1 MAELNSTTPPID
13 IISEDLLTTDTNLL
27 TTQEEKPKAK
37 PASTTGMVQMAPQE
51 ETLSKEELAKK
62 FISKPVQVIE
72 KKKAEPVSTAV
83 KKPVEAKVAVQ
94 DITSK
99 AGVEGNILIPGSSIK
114 QYESK
119 QLESLL
125 KGKGPGPQNVK
136 YELSKFAGK
145 DATEIDL
152 VQYDKQVLKD
162 SREEAKK
169 FIENEFDAEKMHE
182 VNPSFDYVVTP
193 ALQFLS
199 NITPNAL
206 KSGATMA
213 ASGLSSLLGLGA
225 KYFEDAKKEGP
236 IGAAAAAGVEAGPAT
251 KLQAGEYAMSDDLF
265 QLGQRLSNASE
276 KYMMVAEMNSG
287 IKDENIGKSPVDLF
301 TSYKPGDAWDG
312 MKKLGLSVLQQLPQL
327 AAISAT
333 GGTSAGVFAG
343 SAALSTGEELGQV
356 YKEDKAISN
365 IKAVTSVIKGVI
377 EGAVETLFMGDIQ
390 AVRKIG
396 SSVIKSGMTGAK
408 SEMKDYLVKRGR
420 KALEE
425 QINRTYFQAL
435 GKTLK
440 NSLGEGGE
448 EVITAVGK
456 FIVDAVEKGE
466 FDDKAYKKLISD
478 SQNGF
483 LIGMATAGA
492 VSGPVL
498 VKTIEKLTPEQKDIV
513 NRYSE
518 IANDTSLSEE
528 TRNTAKKQADDII
541 KYNADKS
548 AKRYALIASLPIQ
561 KRSVA
566 IDILGKVQALQQDK
580 GKVKNVDTE
589 AQIDKNIKDLNNQF
603 GQVILDHAIETQQE
617 AQKEAEAK
625 AKEKADNKATRLQ
638 AGESA
643 EVMKETVEIDSNL
656 PNTNYDLFKG
666 KTKEQLQAIA
676 NLNAA
681 MQSIDPDAKM
691 VFYADADAMYQGLV
705 DSGLSAKEAREK
717 AYGNAVNDQA
727 SGVVTENKGYNPI
740 VHINNEI
747 FTEDTI
753 GHEVG
758 HVALMKLA
766 NENPA
771 AFIEMRDKILG
782 LMKDSQSKPLVDFA
796 NSYGRDITGEL
807 LQNNQA
813 NQSRAEEFIT
823 QMIGAMTAG
832 DAKIEQTLLQQIALA
847 LRDFLLAIA
856 NGIQSPSLRGVIDSA
871 FANTTSGE
879 ELVKYFEG
887 LAQAFK
893 TGGKVDV
900 SYLKTFVPLTPT
912 QESRM
917 QGLTPGSEAYH
928 EAQRLNAI
936 ENHVIVGN
944 PTMEADQSLPTEGAE
959 TTAKSQIKEG
969 NFSDSQDFKKFLKV
983 VKGMD
988 PTDFWM
994 GQALARE
1001 MGRNNNLFAAGD
1013 KDKIIEA
1020 MQKEMEEIE
1029 ADANNS
1035 DKYYLNDLKPWYIE
1049 AQIKKYSEDP
1059 RYTDNL
1065 TQWKQIKDSE
1075 YVKKEY
1081 IKQTKEVQKTSLLAN
1096 IGYLKGNNTYSVP
1109 FQYMMIKDSIAN
1121 RYSIEVDEND
1131 NKSIVRSPVKISQ
1144 YNSTENPIP
1153 NYQSDILPTV
1163 YFDYGN
1169 KNAFPGE
1176 AYFHAF
1182 LTKPK
1187 IEVANSEF
1195 KKYINKESRTGEGY
1209 WLKFNQSNNA
1219 EEASDLNKITS
1230 TSHKYPAK
1238 WCTGGSLGMAKSHLS
1253 SGDFYVFVDNK
1264 TGDARIAV
1272 RYNGNDKIAEVRGLG
1287 EGQSLLPNDNKI
1299 LDEIVETLPDGE
1311 SFKKDSEVQD
1321 KLKEILD
1328 LLPDEISKKRFIL
1341 SRSEFENWM
1350 INKDKEQGQ
1359 VKNFLTWLRE
1369 NEKKS
1374 DEEISN
1380 AVYEKIIKPAKSIDE
1395 AIDILS
1401 DKDRS
1406 YRGQNYALNKTKETV
1421 TRNLNKY
1428 AEQFGYN
1435 EGEILSGNDTGID
1448 FTHQNYDEIKLI
1460 IGDTYIHNNPGKE
1473 SLFPKLERVT
1483 GKIKF
1488 DRDANIK
1495 APLLKSAG
1503 GIELPVNGSF
1513 KLDLPSLN
1521 ILSNDELNFTTSYGH
1536 IIDLNLPELKSFS
1549 INSAGVLN
1557 ASKINIPSVEIIYS
1571 KPSGWGSNPSLYI
1584 SGKFNAPNLKTSQV
1598 SLGIE
1603 PGNTYRDGDIDI
1615 SNLENAKELS
1625 ISFVDMSFPNIKNIE
1640 KIVAKNGSNIKFGDI
1655 NFSGKGFNEAELK
1668 ADRKSSISID
1678 KVNVKDTS
1686 NTTSQ
1691 NSNINISISGNS
1703 KLFIGEQV
1711 RENISIDEKGL
1722 PVGGYEFGGVNRIDV
1737 DGNSLVEIKK
1747 GLNLSW
1753 PSFSITDNSNIISD
1767 SFGKVNI
1774 LQLVKSDFK
1783 ANPITVYELISEDSS
1798 ADLPNVDRITKV
1810 ALEGNSHLNAE
1821 KLNSLGFLEVNY
1833 TPKGITHKINIP
1845 LISDITSVKLSAG
1858 YLDLP
1863 GIKSIYTSI
1872 ITNDSK
1878 LYAPDLKRMGGSEEG
1893 VFIKNSSSLIAPSL
1907 TKLKGKLKMEMGS
1920 SLDAPLLNDNESLL
1934 AHNVFTEPSVRINA
1948 PLLGY
1953 NNTYTPSG
1961 DVTAKAQMS
1970 RNASEASKAL
1980 SKASGTTQVA
1990 TTTGSYVKAAD
2001 ILKNL
2006 GVTGDILDYGAGFG
2020 LGTDAM
2026 SKVLGK
2032 GVKSLEINPENWKGK
2047 GKVTYTDAKDIKDKF
2062 DGIVSLNVVNVV
2074 EKDMR
2079 DFIVKNIFDNLNI
2092 NGTAVISSRKFKG
2105 DIDQAKNFELGPEDK
2120 SYIIKR
2126 AKDGKTVDVY
2136 QKGFEGDELVNYV
2149 KGLLGDS
2156 ADVKKNN
2163 TFGATGVVVTK
2174 KSEVTGKAQQRLA
2187 PNAKP
2192 SNLSPELYYKVRSEA
2207 FKNWFGDWENDPE
2220 NASKMLDENGEPQ
2233 VFYHGTD
2240 EIFDEFDP
2248 TKKRYNVHN
2257 RGIFFT
2263 PSFKAALSYGDIVK
2277 PVFLNAKTV
2286 EEHVADKSDTIKTV
2300 RIKENQV
2307 LDNTDKEGVILFTN
2321 DKEGINIKQ
2330 YVVFNPDQ
2338 ILDVNQDPSSEVTAK
2353 AQLFGKKNKYEPGT
2367 NKAKKFQK
2375 DSEKTS
2381 LSEISPAIQKELT
2394 ERNVNIQ
2401 DFLQSEGMAQSL
2413 YNMYNK
2419 AGATPWA
2426 TRMFADAHSEIYE
2439 GLSKAQ
2445 KGYLD
2450 DIILLERTIAIDTNF
2465 DERRARKEKVDGV
2478 IVSRPNHT
2486 LFTDYETGTEFNLS
2500 KEGAEKQIKFLED
2513 TVYEK
2518 NPKELE
2524 MLKDRAKKYFKAFS
2538 DILKY
2543 KYDNGLID
2551 QEEYDMYKNYNY
2563 QPRMFLKFL
2572 LGDTPASSFNTRG
2585 VQITKEEIRRIKSG
2599 DEGYMMTDSE
2609 KLLKMGF
2616 VSAVNKVFTNRAVSW
2631 LYEEGVGKNLSWL
2644 KDANIEKYADG
2655 RQKINV
2661 DGSPKILDPDTGF
2674 RNMFFKKDGK
2684 RYAIQLKEDLAREF
2698 QDEEMWDTRNFLYRA
2713 AVKVL
2718 GAQITSAMAVG
2729 INPAFVLGNIPVDLL
2744 SQVYYNNLYSS
2755 KFGVF
2760 GQTGKGLAGVLANSF
2775 RLGKAKTK
2783 LGDNSRVLNL
2793 IKEYGEAGGLM
2804 NTLTYDSNFLGK
2816 VGDALGIMGDISELG
2831 SKLTAYENRRNDLI
2845 KEYTKKNGTN
2855 PVGLEFDKIKTQAA
2869 YEARSAMDFH
2879 RGGRTVK
2886 FLNGFLPFFNVTF
2899 QVGKITTSYIKNNF
2913 PAFTKKMMQSGAGY
2927 AALTLYNMM
2936 VAGPDWENEDIK
2948 NNKRTKLIIMDPFK
2962 NEDGTHSYTKIQVPT
2977 PIKAFWNVFQTIAE
2991 AVYYEHYAPAMGIKP
3006 PEVDKDYADE
3016 MMQTL
3021 KMFVPIVTSQEPPSA
3036 KFFHEYN
3043 TNRSLWT
3050 NRSLSQDNLKN
3061 IIITEE
3067 GEENPDILSFYK
3079 LMAKGAANIT
3089 KDQIEVSPERFQKA
3103 SEDSFLTSPESQ
3115 ALLSAMYTV
3124 ADQMTNLT
3132 TGGVDDKIKSK
3143 YVEGEGFKNVLTK
3156 FLGTFKSRLRAET
3169 DNTKNASYYDA
3180 AEDKA
3185 FIERL
3190 NRIENSKKQNVSNKI
3205 KTIFKSYKEL
3215 DLPYTEAK
3223 KDVSDY
3229 YMTLNKD
3236 DKEYAK
3242 GYIDMMLGRSKVEL
3256 SNNIPK
3262 YLLIKNEAKTSHT
3275 KAMAIYTLFT
3285 LRGQDPM
3292 TNKTLQ
3298 KDLGNIGFGTAVV
3311 KQYKQILA
3319 DEKKIQERN
3328 APKEPTIDPK
3338 TGYPEGFDP
3347 NNLPEELK

>member
-1 MAELNSTTPPID
+1 MAELNSTTPPVD
-13 IISEDLLTTDTNLL
+13 ITSEDLLTTDTNLL
-27 TTQEEKPKAK
+27 TTQEEKPKTK
-37 PASTTGMVQMAPQE
+37 PTSSTSMVQMAPQE

-62 FISKPVQVIE
+62 FISKPVEVIE

-83 KKPVEAKVAVQ
+83 KKPIEAKVAVQ
-94 DITSK
+94 DISSK

-119 QLESLL
+119 QLESIL

-145 DATEIDL
+145 DATEINWEEFGKL
-152 VQYDKQVLKD
+152 ANKEELKK

-169 FIENEFDAEKMHE
+169 LIENEINAQEMHDI
-182 VNPSFDYVVTP
+182 NPSFDYVVTP

-199 NITPNAL
+199 QFTPNAL
-206 KSGATMA
+206 KSGGAMA
-213 ASGLSSLLGLGA
+213 ASGLTNMLALGI

-236 IGAAAAAGVEAGPAT
+236 IGASEAAGVEPEPAT
-251 KLQAGEYAMSDDLF
+251 KLQAGKYGLSDDLF
-265 QLGQRLSNASE
+265 QLGQNFSKASE

-287 IKDENIGKSPVDLF
+287 IKDENIGKDPVALL
-301 TSYKPGDAWDG
+301 TSFKPGDVWDG

-327 AAISAT
+327 ALMATSGGSTAGIIASSAVLET
-333 GGTSAGVFAG
+333 GG
-343 SAALSTGEELGQV
+343 ELGQV
-356 YKEDKAISN
+356 YKEEGQVSNLKALTSI
-365 IKAVTSVIKGVI
+365 IKGGAAGLIEGLFPADIIALRKYGTSVVKLGQS
-377 EGAVETLFMGDIQ
+377 A
-390 AVRKIG
+390 
-396 SSVIKSGMTGAK
+396 AK
-408 SEMKDYLVKRGR
+408 AEMQDYLKKRGR
-420 KALEE
+420 KALQDE
-425 QINRTYFQAL
+425 IYRTYAKPLLNVFKGA
-435 GKTLK
+435 
-440 NSLGEGGE
+440 LGEGGE
-448 EVITAVGK
+448 EVLTSIAKFAVDT
-456 FIVDAVEKGE
+456 IEKGE
-466 FDDKAYKKLISD
+466 FDDKAYHKMISD
-478 SQNGF
+478 AQNGF
-483 LIGMATAGA
+483 LVGAATGGVIMGPTLIGSIT
-492 VSGPVL
+492 
-498 VKTIEKLTPEQKDIV
+498 KLTPDQKDMIG
-513 NRYSE
+513 RYKE
-518 IANDTSLSEE
+518 IANDTSLSEQ
-528 TRNTAKKQADDII
+528 TRNTAKKQIDDIV
-541 KYNADKS
+541 KYSADES

-561 KRSVA
+561 KRKVA
-566 IDILGKVQALQQDK
+566 IDLMSKIQALQQDK

-589 AQIDKNIKDLNNQF
+589 AQIDKNIKDLNNKF

-638 AGESA
+638 AGESP

-666 KTKEQLQAIA
+666 KTKEQLQTIA

-681 MQSIDPDAKM
+681 MQSIDPDARM

-705 DSGLSAKEAREK
+705 DSGLSKAEARAK

-807 LQNNQA
+807 LQNDQA

-832 DAKIEQTLLQQIALA
+832 DAKIEQTLLQQIAVA

-856 NGIQSPSLRGVIDSA
+856 DGIQSTSLRGVIDSA

-936 ENHVIVGN
+936 DNHVTVGN

-983 VKGMD
+983 VKGMED
-988 PTDFWM
+988 SDLWM

-1001 MGRNNNLFAAGD
+1001 MGRNNNLFAAGN
-1013 KDKIIEA
+1013 KDMIIEK

-1065 TQWKQIKDSE
+1065 TQWKQIKDND
-1075 YVKKEY
+1075 YAKEQY
-1081 IKQTKEVQKTSLLAN
+1081 IKQTKEIQKTSLLAN
-1096 IGYLKGNNTYSVP
+1096 IGYLKGNNTYSIP
-1109 FQYMMIKDSIAN
+1109 FQYIMIKDSIAN
-1121 RYSIEVDEND
+1121 RYSIEVDENE
-1131 NKSIVRSPVKISQ
+1131 NRTIIRSPVKASQ

-1163 YFDYGN
+1163 YFDYAD

-1187 IEVANSEF
+1187 IEVENSEF

-1209 WLKFNQSNNA
+1209 WLKFKQSNDA

-1238 WCTGGSLGMAKSHLS
+1238 WCTGGTLGMAKSHLKG
-1253 SGDFYVFVDNK
+1253 GDFYVFVDNK

-1272 RYNGNDKIAEVRGLG
+1272 KYRGEDKIDEVRGLG
-1287 EGQSLLPNDNKI
+1287 EGQALLPNDNKI
-1299 LDEIVETLPDGE
+1299 LDEIVETFPDGE
-1311 SFKKDSEVQD
+1311 SFKKDSEIQN

-1328 LLPDEISKKRFIL
+1328 SLPDEMSKKRFIL
-1341 SRSEFENWM
+1341 NENQFDDWWEEKNGS
-1350 INKDKEQGQ
+1350 ISSVIPAERGKDKI
-1359 VKNFLTWLRE
+1359 KAD
-1369 NEKKS
+1369 EK
-1374 DEEISN
+1374 ILN
-1380 AVYEKIIKPAKSIDE
+1380 AVYEKIVKPAKSLDDVLGFIQ
-1395 AIDILS
+1395 AQ
-1401 DKDRS
+1401 DRS
-1406 YRGQNYALNKTKETV
+1406 FQEQNFALRKAKDIISDNLGEYTKD
-1421 TRNLNKY
+1421 
-1428 AEQFGYN
+1428 FGYG
-1435 EGEILSGNDTGID
+1435 EGQIIINKNPKSWYGQDPIQLD
-1448 FTHQNYDEIKLI
+1448 FNKSNFDNLRLI
-1460 IGDTYIHNNPGKE
+1460 IGDSVVIGSNKNPHI
-1473 SLFPKLERVT
+1473 LFPNLEKVIGEISLT
-1483 GKIKF
+1483 DF
-1488 DRDANIK
+1488 LNVE
-1495 APLLKSAG
+1495 APLLKSVGKIKLPEG
-1503 GIELPVNGSF
+1503 GEHDFELN
-1513 KLDLPSLN
+1513 LPSLEYIGDDRLEISHLMEN
-1521 ILSNDELNFTTSYGH
+1521 RSFN
-1536 IIDLNLPELKSFS
+1536 LNLPKLKSFS
-1549 INSAGVLN
+1549 IEAN
-1557 ASKINIPSVEIIYS
+1557 AQIPLGSKINVPSLETLKLYDPGYNESVELEIY
-1571 KPSGWGSNPSLYI
+1571 GEFY
-1584 SGKFNAPNLKTSQV
+1584 APNLKESEAD
-1598 SLGIE
+1598 LGFINLKKE
-1603 PGNTYRDGDIDI
+1603 DFNI
-1615 SNLENAKELS
+1615 SNLEKSAS
-1625 ISFVDMSFPNIKNIE
+1625 
-1640 KIVAKNGSNIKFGDI
+1640 
-1655 NFSGKGFNEAELK
+1655 LK
-1668 ADRKSSISID
+1668 ADGTNLDLPKLKNIGKDRSLWAYNEGSIKLDEIEFSQKSNNNVIASRYDSSISIN
-1678 KVNVKDTS
+1678 K
-1686 NTTSQ
+1686 
-1691 NSNINISISGNS
+1691 IFISDRG
-1703 KLFIGEQV
+1703 GE
-1711 RENISIDEKGL
+1711 ISIDAIDNSEIFIGNVEKRNYEWSLGIRYIEALQKSRIIIPQGL
-1722 PVGGYEFGGVNRIDV
+1722 TDSNLTLKIEDKSQIILDPTIKR
-1737 DGNSLVEIKK
+1737 IKK
-1747 GLNLSW
+1747 VSVENGEFNSPVKDIYTIELFGHFPAKLNLPNLDYLSYLDVYSNNGVIDAPNLW
-1753 PSFSITDNSNIISD
+1753 GISTLTTKNVAKSFSEILKSPNIHSIGTISSINS
-1767 SFGKVNI
+1767 V
-1774 LQLVKSDFK
+1774 L
-1783 ANPITVYELISEDSS
+1783 
-1798 ADLPNVDRITKV
+1798 
-1810 ALEGNSHLNAE
+1810 
-1821 KLNSLGFLEVNY
+1821 
-1833 TPKGITHKINIP
+1833 NIP
-1845 LISDITSVKLSAG
+1845 NIRHAHFVTLENSELTV
-1858 YLDLP
+1858 
-1863 GIKSIYTSI
+1863 
-1872 ITNDSK
+1872 
-1878 LYAPDLKRMGGSEEG
+1878 PDLKD
-1893 VFIKNSSSLIAPSL
+1893 IALNSKSIRLEKSKLIAPSL
-1907 TKLKGKLKMEMGS
+1907 ETTYGPIDLLDHSILNASNLKEVGGENQMVS
-1920 SLDAPLLNDNESLL
+1920 SDSK
-1934 AHNVFTEPSVRINA
+1934 VNA

-1953 NNTYTPSG
+1953 NNTSTPSG

-1990 TTTGSYVKAAD
+1990 TTTGSYVKAAE

-2032 GVKSLEINPENWKGK
+2032 GIKSLEINPENWKGK
-2047 GKVTYTDAKDIKDKF
+2047 SKVTYTDAKDIKDKF

-2105 DIDQAKNFELGPEDK
+2105 DIDQAKNFEPGPEDK

-2163 TFGATGVVVTK
+2163 TFGATGVVVNK

-2240 EIFDEFDP
+2240 EIFNEFDS

-2277 PVFLNAKTV
+2277 PVFLNAKTI

-2338 ILDVNQDPSSEVTAK
+2338 ILDVNQDPKTEVTAK
-2353 AQLFGKKNKYEPGT
+2353 SQLFGKKKIYKPGT
-2367 NKAKKFQK
+2367 SKAKKFQK

-2381 LSEISPAIQKELT
+2381 LSDVSQAVQKELT
-2394 ERNVNIQ
+2394 ERNVNMA
-2401 DFLQSEGMAQSL
+2401 DFLQSEGMAMSL
-2413 YNMYNK
+2413 YNMYTK
-2419 AGATPWA
+2419 AGATPYA
-2426 TRMFADAHSEIYE
+2426 TRMFADAHDEIYH
-2439 GLSKAQ
+2439 GLNSSKKAW
-2445 KGYLD
+2445 LD
-2450 DIILLERTIAIDTNF
+2450 DIVLLERTIAVDTNF

-2486 LFTDYETGTEFNLS
+2486 LFTDYETGNEFNLS
-2500 KEGAEKQIKFLED
+2500 KEGAEKQMKFLED
-2513 TVYEK
+2513 TIFK
-2518 NPKELE
+2518 NNPEELV

-2551 QEEYDMYKNYNY
+2551 QGEYDMYKNYNY
-2563 QPRMFLKFL
+2563 QPRKFLKFL
-2572 LGDTPASSFNTRG
+2572 LGDTPISSFNTRG
-2585 VQITKEEIRRIKSG
+2585 VQITKEEIKRIKSG
-2599 DEGYMMTDSE
+2599 AEGYMMTDSE

-2616 VSAVNKVFTNRAVSW
+2616 VSAVNKVFTNRAISW
-2631 LYEEGVGKNLSWL
+2631 LSEEGFGKNLSWI

-2655 RQKINV
+2655 RQKLNA
-2661 DGSPKILDPDTGF
+2661 DGSPKILDADTGF
-2674 RNMFFKKDGK
+2674 RNMFYKKDGK
-2684 RYAIQLKEDLAREF
+2684 RYAIQLKEKLAKEF
-2698 QDEEMWDTRNFLYRA
+2698 YDEELWDTRNWLYKWG
-2713 AVKVL
+2713 VNLL
-2718 GAQITSAMAVG
+2718 GAKVTSMMAVG
-2729 INPAFVLGNIPVDLL
+2729 INASFIVANIPIDVLGAIAFNNI
-2744 SQVYYNNLYSS
+2744 YSS
-2755 KFGVF
+2755 KLGVI
-2760 GQTGKGLAGVLANSF
+2760 GQAGKGFGGTLANAF
-2775 RLGKAKTK
+2775 RLGKAQAKI
-2783 LGDNSRVLNL
+2783 GDNSRILNL
-2793 IKEYGEAGGLM
+2793 IKEYGESGGM
-2804 NTLTYDSNFLGK
+2804 QNTLTYDSNFLGK
-2816 VGDALGIMGDISELG
+2816 IGDVLGYLGETSEIG
-2831 SKLTAYENRRNDLI
+2831 AKLTAYENKRNDLI
-2845 KEYTKKNGTN
+2845 KDYVKKNGAQPT
-2855 PVGLEFDKIKTQAA
+2855 GLDYDKIKTQAA
-2869 YEARSAMDFH
+2869 YEARGTMDFH
-2879 RGGRTVK
+2879 RGGRTIK
-2886 FLNGFLPFFNVTF
+2886 FLNPMLPFLNVTF
-2899 QVGKITTSYIKNNF
+2899 QSTKIAAAYIKNNF
-2913 PAFTKKMMQSGAGY
+2913 PAFTKKMMQAGSTY
-2927 AALTLYNMM
+2927 AAMTLYNMM

-2948 NNKRTKLIIMDPFK
+2948 NNKRSKMIIMDPFK
-2962 NEDGTHSYTKIQVPT
+2962 REDGKHDYTKISVPG
-2977 PIKAFWNVFQTIAE
+2977 PFKAFLNVFEIIAE
-2991 AVYYEHYAPAMGIKP
+2991 NIYYQHYAPAMGIKV
-3006 PEVDKDYADE
+3006 PEVDKDYVNE
-3016 MMQTL
+3016 MIENL
-3021 KMFVPIVTSQEPPSA
+3021 KLFIPFSSLPEPSTV
-3036 KFFHEYN
+3036 KFFHEYS
-3043 TNRSLWT
+3043 TNRNLWT
-3050 NRSLSQDNLKN
+3050 NRSLSQDHLKD

-3067 GEENPDILSFYK
+3067 GEESPDILSLYK
-3079 LMAKGAANIT
+3079 IMAKGAANIT
-3089 KDQIEVSPERFQKA
+3089 KDQIEISPERFQKA
-3103 SEDSFLTSPESQ
+3103 SEDAFLTSPDNQ
-3115 ALLSAMYTV
+3115 FLLSLMYTV
-3124 ADQMTNLT
+3124 ADDMTNLI

-3143 YVEGEGFKNVLTK
+3143 YVSGEGFKNVFSTY
-3156 FLGTFKSRLRAET
+3156 FNSFKSRIRGTT
-3169 DNTKNASYYDA
+3169 DSTKNASYYDS
-3180 AEDKA
+3180 AEDKK
-3185 FIERL
+3185 FIDRL
-3190 NRIENSKKQNVSNKI
+3190 NRVENSKKQNITNNI
-3205 KTIFKSYKEL
+3205 KVIFNAYKQLE
-3215 DLPYTEAK
+3215 LPYEEAK

-3229 YMTLNKD
+3229 YMTLKNKE

-3242 GYIDMMLGRSKVEL
+3242 GYINMMVGQGKVEL
-3256 SNNIPK
+3256 KNNIPK
-3262 YLLIKNEAKTSHT
+3262 YLLVKNEAKSSHT

-3292 TNKTLQ
+3292 TDKTLQ
-3298 KDLGNIGFGTAVV
+3298 KDLGNVGFGDAVI
-3311 KQYKQILA
+3311 KQYKQIVA
-3319 DEKKIQERN
+3319 DEKKIQDKN
-3328 APKEPTIDPK
+3328 APKDLTIDPK
-3338 TGYPEGFDP
+3338 TGYPNGFDP
-3347 NNLPEELK
+3347 NNIPEELK

>member
-1 MAELNSTTPPID
+1 
-13 IISEDLLTTDTNLL
+13 
-27 TTQEEKPKAK
+27 
-37 PASTTGMVQMAPQE
+37 
-51 ETLSKEELAKK
+51 
-62 FISKPVQVIE
+62 
-72 KKKAEPVSTAV
+72 
-83 KKPVEAKVAVQ
+83 
-94 DITSK
+94 
-99 AGVEGNILIPGSSIK
+99 
-114 QYESK
+114 
-119 QLESLL
+119 
-125 KGKGPGPQNVK
+125 
-136 YELSKFAGK
+136 
-145 DATEIDL
+145 
-152 VQYDKQVLKD
+152 
-162 SREEAKK
+162 
-169 FIENEFDAEKMHE
+169 
-182 VNPSFDYVVTP
+182 
-193 ALQFLS
+193 
-199 NITPNAL
+199 
-206 KSGATMA
+206 
-213 ASGLSSLLGLGA
+213 
-225 KYFEDAKKEGP
+225 
-236 IGAAAAAGVEAGPAT
+236 
-251 KLQAGEYAMSDDLF
+251 
-265 QLGQRLSNASE
+265 
-276 KYMMVAEMNSG
+276 
-287 IKDENIGKSPVDLF
+287 
-301 TSYKPGDAWDG
+301 
-312 MKKLGLSVLQQLPQL
+312 
-327 AAISAT
+327 
-333 GGTSAGVFAG
+333 
-343 SAALSTGEELGQV
+343 
-356 YKEDKAISN
+356 
-365 IKAVTSVIKGVI
+365 
-377 EGAVETLFMGDIQ
+377 
-390 AVRKIG
+390 
-396 SSVIKSGMTGAK
+396 
-408 SEMKDYLVKRGR
+408 
-420 KALEE
+420 
-425 QINRTYFQAL
+425 
-435 GKTLK
+435 
-440 NSLGEGGE
+440 
-448 EVITAVGK
+448 
-456 FIVDAVEKGE
+456 
-466 FDDKAYKKLISD
+466 
-478 SQNGF
+478 
-483 LIGMATAGA
+483 
-492 VSGPVL
+492 
-498 VKTIEKLTPEQKDIV
+498 
-513 NRYSE
+513 
-518 IANDTSLSEE
+518 
-528 TRNTAKKQADDII
+528 
-541 KYNADKS
+541 
-548 AKRYALIASLPIQ
+548 
-561 KRSVA
+561 
-566 IDILGKVQALQQDK
+566 
-580 GKVKNVDTE
+580 
-589 AQIDKNIKDLNNQF
+589 
-603 GQVILDHAIETQQE
+603 
-617 AQKEAEAK
+617 
-625 AKEKADNKATRLQ
+625 
-638 AGESA
+638 
-643 EVMKETVEIDSNL
+643 
-656 PNTNYDLFKG
+656 
-666 KTKEQLQAIA
+666 
-676 NLNAA
+676 
-681 MQSIDPDAKM
+681 
-691 VFYADADAMYQGLV
+691 MYQGLV

-807 LQNNQA
+807 LQNEQA

-856 NGIQSPSLRGVIDSA
+856 DGIQSPSLRGVIDSA

-936 ENHVIVGN
+936 DNHVTVGN

-969 NFSDSQDFKKFLKV
+969 NFSDSQDFKKFLRV
-983 VKGMD
+983 VKGMED
-988 PTDFWM
+988 SDLWM

-1013 KDKIIEA
+1013 KDKIIEV

-1029 ADANNS
+1029 AKATNS
-1035 DKYYLNDLKPWYIE
+1035 DEFYLTDLTPSYID
-1049 AQIKKYSEDP
+1049 AQIKKYSADP
-1059 RYTDNL
+1059 ALTDHL
-1065 TQWKQIKDSE
+1065 TQWKQIKENDRA
-1075 YVKKEY
+1075 KQEY
-1081 IKQTKEVQKTSLLAN
+1081 IKQAKENQKTSLLGN
-1096 IGYLKGNNTYSVP
+1096 IGYLKGNDSYSVP

-1121 RYSIEVDEND
+1121 RYSIEVDENE
-1131 NKSIVRSPVKISQ
+1131 NRTIVRSPVKIAQ

-1153 NYQSDILPTV
+1153 SFQPDILPIV
-1163 YFDYGN
+1163 YDNYAN

-1176 AYFHAF
+1176 AYFDAF
-1182 LTKPK
+1182 LNKPK
-1187 IEVANSEF
+1187 IEVENSEF
-1195 KKYINKESRTGEGY
+1195 KKYIYKESDTGEGY
-1209 WLKFNQSNNA
+1209 WLKFKKGNDPQA
-1219 EEASDLNKITS
+1219 ISDLNKITS

-1238 WCTGGSLGMAKSHLS
+1238 WCTGSTIGFATTHLNA
-1253 SGDFYVFVDNK
+1253 GDFYVFVDNK

-1272 RYNGNDKIAEVRGLG
+1272 RYTGVDKINEVRGLG
-1287 EGQSLLPNDNKI
+1287 QGQALLPNDNKI
-1299 LDEIVETLPDGE
+1299 LDEIVKTFSDGE
-1311 SFKKDSEVQD
+1311 SFKKDSEIQD
-1321 KLKEILD
+1321 KLKEVLD
-1328 LLPDEISKKRFIL
+1328 SLQNEFSKKKFML
-1341 SRSEFENWM
+1341 SEFEFRDFVNDE
-1350 INKDKEQGQ
+1350 N
-1359 VKNFLTWLRE
+1359 NFPEETDVTKKTLRKLQAP
-1369 NEKKS
+1369 EKADADIQKVIY
-1374 DEEISN
+1374 D
-1380 AVYEKIIKPAKSIDE
+1380 KIIAPATSIDE
-1395 AIDILS
+1395 LTDFLAAE
-1401 DKDRS
+1401 DRS
-1406 YRGQNYALNKTKETV
+1406 YGKRNFALKNTKQNILNGIKTYAQNFGYGADEIMISKIEGTNTSVLLNS
-1421 TRNLNKY
+1421 NKY
-1428 AEQFGYN
+1428 ENFDNVKIIVGESFIGGVKNN
-1435 EGEILSGNDTGID
+1435 EKIN
-1448 FTHQNYDEIKLI
+1448 FPKLEKI
-1460 IGDTYIHNNPGKE
+1460 IGDT
-1473 SLFPKLERVT
+1473 
-1483 GKIKF
+1483 KF
-1488 DRDANIK
+1488 DENVIVN
-1495 APLLKSAG
+1495 APLLKSISG
-1503 GIELPVNGSF
+1503 RIILPNGNIQLNF
-1513 KLDLPSLN
+1513 PLLENLTDDRLNLNEHGTVVALDFPKLKTFSIYRDAFISEASYINLPSLETLKLISSFN
-1521 ILSNDELNFTTSYGH
+1521 QTFTLD
-1536 IIDLNLPELKSFS
+1536 ID
-1549 INSAGVLN
+1549 
-1557 ASKINIPSVEIIYS
+1557 
-1571 KPSGWGSNPSLYI
+1571 
-1584 SGKFNAPNLKTSQV
+1584 GKFFAPNLKKSEVNLTLNELSK
-1598 SLGIE
+1598 E
-1603 PGNTYRDGDIDI
+1603 DFDI
-1615 SNLENAKELS
+1615 SNLESAKIISANTTNLDLLKLKAIESIYASDNSNVKLNDIEFFNDNYNKSKISAVDNSSIHVNKINVTQQELGGRILLKSHNNSSVYIGQQASESGYSLLKGIKEIEVDDHSSIEIKNGLELS
-1625 ISFVDMSFPNIKNIE
+1625 HPKVDINNFSTVKSESFDMISDLEVTNNSKFEASPNSVAKIIIGNSNVSLPNITHLV
-1640 KIVAKNGSNIKFGDI
+1640 KIDI
-1655 NFSGKGFNEAELK
+1655 NGDSVFK
-1668 ADRKSSISID
+1668 ADNLEYTHELNLYS
-1678 KVNVKDTS
+1678 
-1686 NTTSQ
+1686 
-1691 NSNINISISGNS
+1691 
-1703 KLFIGEQV
+1703 
-1711 RENISIDEKGL
+1711 
-1722 PVGGYEFGGVNRIDV
+1722 
-1737 DGNSLVEIKK
+1737 IKK
-1747 GLNLSW
+1747 GNIYLPKLRNASKIDLYQSNFELPKLN
-1753 PSFSITDNSNIISD
+1753 FVNQISLNQGSELTMPD
-1767 SFGKVNI
+1767 LTKV
-1774 LQLVKSDFK
+1774 L
-1783 ANPITVYELISEDSS
+1783 TVYNEHSLYMR
-1798 ADLPNVDRITKV
+1798 A
-1810 ALEGNSHLNAE
+1810 NA
-1821 KLNSLGFLEVNY
+1821 K
-1833 TPKGITHKINIP
+1833 
-1845 LISDITSVKLSAG
+1845 
-1858 YLDLP
+1858 
-1863 GIKSIYTSI
+1863 
-1872 ITNDSK
+1872 
-1878 LYAPDLKRMGGSEEG
+1878 
-1893 VFIKNSSSLIAPSL
+1893 LIAPKL
-1907 TKLKGKLKMEMGS
+1907 TDIQGPVEITGFSK
-1920 SLDAPLLNDNESLL
+1920 LDAPNLNSMNFEPLLISKGSN
-1934 AHNVFTEPSVRINA
+1934 INA
-1948 PLLGY
+1948 PLLGF
-1953 NNTYTPSG
+1953 NNSDTPSG

-1990 TTTGSYVKAAD
+1990 TTTGSYVKAAE

-2092 NGTAVISSRKFKG
+2092 DGIAVISSRKFKG

-2163 TFGATGVVVTK
+2163 TFGAAGVVVTK

-2240 EIFDEFDP
+2240 EIFSEFDP
-2248 TKKRYNVHN
+2248 TRKRYNVHN

-2277 PVFLNAKTV
+2277 PVFLNAKTI

-2381 LSEISPAIQKELT
+2381 LSEISPAFQKELT

-2445 KGYLD
+2445 KGWLD

-2524 MLKDRAKKYFKAFS
+2524 ILKDRAKKYFKAFS

-2631 LYEEGVGKNLSWL
+2631 LYQEGVGKNLSWL

-2760 GQTGKGLAGVLANSF
+2760 GQTGKGFAGVLANSF

-2783 LGDNSRVLNL
+2783 LGDNSRILNL

-3021 KMFVPIVTSQEPPSA
+3021 KMFVPLVTSQEPPTA
-3036 KFFHEYN
+3036 KFFHEYSSN
-3043 TNRSLWT
+3043 KSLWT
-3050 NRSLSQDNLKN
+3050 RRSLSQDNLKN

-3089 KDQIEVSPERFQKA
+3089 KDQIEISPERFQKA

-3180 AEDKA
+3180 AEDKK

>member
-13 IISEDLLTTDTNLL
+13 ITSEDLLTTDTNLL

-119 QLESLL
+119 QLESIL

-145 DATEIDL
+145 DATDIDL
-152 VQYDKQVLKD
+152 VQYDKQVLKE
-162 SREEAKK
+162 SREVAKAV
-169 FIENEFDAEKMHE
+169 IENDVAFQF
-182 VNPSFDYVVTP
+182 NPGLAFISS
-193 ALQFLS
+193 L
-199 NITPNAL
+199 TPNSL
-206 KSGATMA
+206 KSGAFSVTAQLTNLM
-213 ASGLSSLLGLGA
+213 GLGA

-236 IGAAAAAGVEAGPAT
+236 IGAAAAAGVEPESGPAT
-251 KLQAGEYAMSDDLF
+251 KLQAGEYTSDKLF
-265 QLGQRLSNASE
+265 EYGQKLSNVSE

-287 IKDENIGKSPVDLF
+287 IKDENIGKTPVELF
-301 TSYKPGDAWDG
+301 TSYKPGDTWDG
-312 MKKLGLSVLQQLPQL
+312 FKKLGLSVLQQLPQL

-333 GGTSAGVFAG
+333 GGSSLGVFAG
-343 SAALSTGEELGQV
+343 SAALSTGEEIGQV
-356 YKEDKAISN
+356 YKEDKDLPN
-365 IKAVTSVIKGVI
+365 IKRVTSIIKGII
-377 EGAVETLFMGDIQ
+377 EGSIERLHMGDIQ
-390 AVRKIG
+390 AVRKLG
-396 SSVIKSGMTGAK
+396 GSVIKTGMTGAK
-408 SEMKDYLVKRGR
+408 AEMKDYLAKKGR
-420 KALEE
+420 KALED
-425 QINRTYFQAL
+425 QINRTYAKPL
-435 GKTLK
+435 MNVLK

-448 EVITAVGK
+448 EVLTAVGK
-456 FIVDAVEKGE
+456 FIVDTVESGE
-466 FDDKAYKKLISD
+466 FDDKAYQKMISD
-478 SQNGF
+478 AENGF
-483 LIGMATAGA
+483 LIGVAT
-492 VSGPVL
+492 SGVVIGPTLISSV
-498 VKTIEKLTPEQKDIV
+498 EKLTPAQTDMV
-513 NRYSE
+513 NKYNE
-518 IANDTSLSEE
+518 IANDTSLSEQ

-541 KYNADKS
+541 KQNANRS

-561 KRSVA
+561 KRKVA
-566 IDILGKVQALQQDK
+566 IDIMGKIQALQQDK

-589 AQIDKNIKDLNNQF
+589 AEIDKNITKLNNQF

-617 AQKEAEAK
+617 EQKQKEEK

-638 AGESA
+638 AGESE

-705 DSGLSAKEAREK
+705 DSGLPAKEAREK

-807 LQNNQA
+807 LQNDQA

-856 NGIQSPSLRGVIDSA
+856 NGIQSPSLKGVIDSA

-900 SYLKTFVPLTPT
+900 SYLKTLVPLTPT

-936 ENHVIVGN
+936 DNHVTVGN

-969 NFSDSQDFKKFLKV
+969 NFSDSQDFKKFLRV
-983 VKGMD
+983 VKGMED
-988 PTDFWM
+988 SDLWM

-1013 KDKIIEA
+1013 KDMIIEK
-1020 MQKEMEEIE
+1020 MQKEMEVIE

-1035 DKYYLNDLKPWYIE
+1035 DKYYLNDLKPWYID

-1153 NYQSDILPTV
+1153 TYQSDVLPTV
-1163 YFDYGN
+1163 YEDYAN

-1187 IEVANSEF
+1187 IEIENSEF
-1195 KKYINKESRTGEGY
+1195 NKYIYKESRTGEGY
-1209 WLKFNQSNNA
+1209 WLKFNQGKDA
-1219 EEASDLNKITS
+1219 EAALNLNKITS

-1238 WCTGGSLGMAKSHLS
+1238 WCTGGSVGTAKAHLS
-1253 SGDFYVFVDNK
+1253 GGDFYVFVDNK

-1272 RYNGNDKIAEVRGLG
+1272 RYNGKNKIDEIRGLG
-1287 EGQSLLPNDNKI
+1287 QGQALLPTDNKI

-1311 SFKKDSEVQD
+1311 SFKKDSEIQD

-1328 LLPDEISKKRFIL
+1328 SLPDEISKKKFIF
-1341 SRSEFENWM
+1341 SE
-1350 INKDKEQGQ
+1350 
-1359 VKNFLTWLRE
+1359 
-1369 NEKKS
+1369 S
-1374 DEEISN
+1374 DFSKWVTEEIDKIENRSSYKGELYQEYRNKADDANKQIAN
-1380 AVYEKIIKPAKSIDE
+1380 AIYDKIVVPAKSIDDI
-1395 AIDILS
+1395 IDYIDAK
-1401 DKDRS
+1401 DKS
-1406 YRGQNYALNKTKETV
+1406 YGQSNYALSTTKQIIKD
-1421 TRNLNKY
+1421 NINDY
-1428 AEQFGYN
+1428 AINFGYN
-1435 EGEILSGNDTGID
+1435 QNEILSGYSTGID

-1460 IGDTYIHNNPGKE
+1460 LGNTYIHNNPGQE
-1473 SLFPKLERVT
+1473 SLFPKLERIT
-1483 GKIKF
+1483 GRIKF
-1488 DRDANIK
+1488 DIDANIK
-1495 APLLKSAG
+1495 APLLKYAG
-1503 GIELPVNGSF
+1503 GLELPTNGAF
-1513 KLDLPSLN
+1513 ELDLPSLE
-1521 ILSNDELNFTTSYGH
+1521 ILSNDELNFTTNYGFS
-1536 IIDLNLPELKSFS
+1536 INLNLPKLKSFS
-1549 INSAGVLN
+1549 INSTSVINAG
-1557 ASKINIPSVEIIYS
+1557 SEINIPSVKIIN
-1571 KPSGWGSNPSLYI
+1571 SNPSRWGNDPSLSI
-1584 SGKFNAPNLKTSQV
+1584 FGKFNAPNLKTSEIG
-1598 SLGIE
+1598 LAIE
-1603 PGNTYRDGDIDI
+1603 PGNKYKDGDINI
-1615 SNLENAKELS
+1615 SNLENAKELNV
-1625 ISFVDMSFPNIKNIE
+1625 SFVDMSFPNIKNIE
-1640 KIVAKNGSNIKFGDI
+1640 KIVAKNNANIKFGNI
-1655 NFSGKGFNEAELK
+1655 NLSSKGIEYAQLR
-1668 ADRKSSISID
+1668 ADSASSISID
-1678 KVNVKDTS
+1678 KVNIETNG
-1686 NTTSQ
+1686 NTTNKS
-1691 NSNINISISGNS
+1691 IDISVTKNS
-1703 KLFIGEQV
+1703 KVFIGEQV
-1711 RENISIDEKGL
+1711 RQDVGLDENGL
-1722 PVGGYEFGGVNRIDV
+1722 PTGDYHLGGLNSIEV
-1737 DGNSLVEIKK
+1737 DGNSLVEIKN

-1753 PSFSITDNSNIISD
+1753 PSLFVNNNSNIISD
-1767 SFGKVNI
+1767 SFGQINL
-1774 LQLVKSDFK
+1774 LQVQNSNFESNALKL
-1783 ANPITVYELISEDSS
+1783 YELIAEDSS
-1798 ADLPNVDRITKV
+1798 VNLPNVTRISKMD
-1810 ALEGNSHLNAE
+1810 LMGDSHFDGE
-1821 KLNSLGFLEVNY
+1821 KLKSLGFLSVNY
-1833 TPKGITHKINIP
+1833 TPLGVNHKINIP
-1845 LISDITSVKLSAG
+1845 LISDIHSVKLDAG

-1863 GIKSIYTSI
+1863 NIKSIFTSI
-1872 ITNDSK
+1872 IRNGSK
-1878 LYAPDLKRMGGSEEG
+1878 LYAPDLKSMGGSEEG
-1893 VFIKNSSSLIAPSL
+1893 IFINNTSFLIAPSL
-1907 TKLKGKLKMEMGS
+1907 TTLKGKLKIESFSG
-1920 SLDAPLLNDNESLL
+1920 LDAPLLSDNESLL
-1934 AHNVFTEPSVRINA
+1934 AHNVFAEPSVRINA

-1953 NNTYTPSG
+1953 NNTSTPSG

-1990 TTTGSYVKAAD
+1990 TTTGSYVKAAE

-2163 TFGATGVVVTK
+2163 TFGAAGVVVTK

-2240 EIFDEFDP
+2240 EIFAEFDP
-2248 TKKRYNVHN
+2248 TRKRYNVHN

-2330 YVVFNPDQ
+2330 YVVFSPDQ

-2353 AQLFGKKNKYEPGT
+2353 AQLFGKKSKYKSGT
-2367 NKAKKFQK
+2367 AKAKKFQK

-2381 LSEISPAIQKELT
+2381 LSDISPAIQKELT

-2401 DFLQSEGMAQSL
+2401 DFLKSEGMAQSL

-2439 GLSKAQ
+2439 GLSNAQ
-2445 KGYLD
+2445 KEWLD

-2486 LFTDYETGTEFNLS
+2486 LFTDYQSGAEVNLS
-2500 KEGAEKQIKFLED
+2500 KEEAEKQMQFLED

-2538 DILKY
+2538 AILKY

-2551 QEEYDMYKNYNY
+2551 QAEYDMYKNYDY

-2631 LYEEGVGKNLSWL
+2631 LSKEGFGKNLSWL
-2644 KDANIEKYADG
+2644 KDPNIETYVDG
-2655 RQKINV
+2655 RQKLNV

-2674 RNMFFKKDGK
+2674 RNMYFKKDGK
-2684 RYAIQLKEDLAREF
+2684 RYAIQLKEGLAREF
-2698 QDEEMWDTRNFLYRA
+2698 QDEEMWDTRNFLYKA

-2760 GQTGKGLAGVLANSF
+2760 GQTGKGFAGVLANSF

-2793 IKEYGEAGGLM
+2793 LKEYGEAGGLM

-2816 VGDALGIMGDISELG
+2816 LGDALGIMGDISELG
-2831 SKLTAYENRRNDLI
+2831 SKLTAYENKRNDLI

-2855 PVGLEFDKIKTQAA
+2855 PVGIEFDKIKTQAA

-2886 FLNGFLPFFNVTF
+2886 FLNAFLPFFNVTF
-2899 QVGKITTSYIKNNF
+2899 QVGKISTSYIKNNF
-2913 PAFTKKMMQSGAGY
+2913 PTFTKKIMQSGAGY

-3021 KMFVPIVTSQEPPSA
+3021 KMFVPLVTSQEPPTA
-3036 KFFHEYN
+3036 KFFHEYSSN
-3043 TNRSLWT
+3043 KSLWT
-3050 NRSLSQDNLKN
+3050 RRSLSQDNLKN

-3089 KDQIEVSPERFQKA
+3089 ADQMEISPERFQKA

-3132 TGGVDDKIKSK
+3132 TGGVEDKIKSK

-3180 AEDKA
+3180 AEDKK

-3292 TNKTLQ
+3292 TDKTLQ

-3311 KQYKQILA
+3311 KQYKQIVA

-3328 APKEPTIDPK
+3328 APKGPKIDPK

>member
-1 MAELNSTTPPID
+1 MAELNSTTPLID
-13 IISEDLLTTDTNLL
+13 IASEDLLTTDTNLL

-206 KSGATMA
+206 KSGGTMA
-213 ASGLSSLLGLGA
+213 VSGLSSLLGLGA

-236 IGAAAAAGVEAGPAT
+236 IGAAAAAGVEKEPAT

-265 QLGQRLSNASE
+265 KLGQRLSNASE

-287 IKDENIGKSPVDLF
+287 IKDENIGKSPVDLL

-396 SSVIKSGMTGAK
+396 GSVIKSGMTGAK
-408 SEMKDYLVKRGR
+408 SEMKNYLVKRGR

-498 VKTIEKLTPEQKDIV
+498 VKTIEKLTPEQKDMV

-589 AQIDKNIKDLNNQF
+589 AQIDKNIKDLNNKF

-717 AYGNAVNDQA
+717 AYGNAGNDQA

-771 AFIEMRDKILG
+771 AFIEMRDRILG

-796 NSYGRDITGEL
+796 NSYGRDINGEL
-807 LQNNQA
+807 LQNDQA

-856 NGIQSPSLRGVIDSA
+856 DGIQSPSLRGVINSA

-936 ENHVIVGN
+936 DNHVTVGN
-944 PTMEADQSLPTEGAE
+944 PTMEADQSLPTDGAE

-969 NFSDSQDFKKFLKV
+969 NFSDSQDFKKFLRV
-983 VKGMD
+983 VKGMED
-988 PTDFWM
+988 SDLWM

-1013 KDKIIEA
+1013 KDTIIEK

-1035 DKYYLNDLKPWYIE
+1035 DKYYLNDLKPWYID

-1065 TQWKQIKDSE
+1065 TQWKQIKDND
-1075 YVKKEY
+1075 YAKEQY
-1081 IKQTKEVQKTSLLAN
+1081 IKQTKEIQKTSLLAN
-1096 IGYLKGNNTYSVP
+1096 IGYLKGNNTYSIP
-1109 FQYMMIKDSIAN
+1109 FQYIMIKDSIAN
-1121 RYSIEVDEND
+1121 RYSIEVDENE
-1131 NKSIVRSPVKISQ
+1131 NRTIIRSQVKASQ

-1163 YFDYGN
+1163 YFDYAD

-1187 IEVANSEF
+1187 IEVENSEF

-1209 WLKFNQSNNA
+1209 WLKFKQSNDA

-1238 WCTGGSLGMAKSHLS
+1238 WCTGGTLGMAKSHLKG
-1253 SGDFYVFVDNK
+1253 GDFYVFVDNK

-1272 RYNGNDKIAEVRGLG
+1272 RYRGEDKIDEVRGLG
-1287 EGQSLLPNDNKI
+1287 EGQALLPNDNKI
-1299 LDEIVETLPDGE
+1299 LDEIVETFPDGE
-1311 SFKKDSEVQD
+1311 SFKKDSEIQD

-1328 LLPDEISKKRFIL
+1328 SLPDEMSKKRFIL
-1341 SRSEFENWM
+1341 NENQFDDWWNEKNGS
-1350 INKDKEQGQ
+1350 ISSVIPAERGKDKI
-1359 VKNFLTWLRE
+1359 KAD
-1369 NEKKS
+1369 EK
-1374 DEEISN
+1374 ILN
-1380 AVYEKIIKPAKSIDE
+1380 AVYEKIVKPAKSLDDVLGFIQ
-1395 AIDILS
+1395 AQ
-1401 DKDRS
+1401 DRS
-1406 YRGQNYALNKTKETV
+1406 YQEQNFALRKAKDIISDNLGEYTKD
-1421 TRNLNKY
+1421 
-1428 AEQFGYN
+1428 FGYG
-1435 EGEILSGNDTGID
+1435 EGQIIVNRNKKNWYGQDPIQLD
-1448 FTHQNYDEIKLI
+1448 FNKSNFDNLRLI
-1460 IGDTYIHNNPGKE
+1460 IGDSVVIGSLTTPHI
-1473 SLFPKLERVT
+1473 LFPNLEKVIGEISLT
-1483 GKIKF
+1483 DF
-1488 DRDANIK
+1488 LNVE
-1495 APLLKSAG
+1495 APLLKSVGKIKLPEG
-1503 GIELPVNGSF
+1503 GEHDFELN
-1513 KLDLPSLN
+1513 LPSLEYIGDDRLEISHLMEN
-1521 ILSNDELNFTTSYGH
+1521 RSFN
-1536 IIDLNLPELKSFS
+1536 LNLPKLKSFS
-1549 INSAGVLN
+1549 IEAN
-1557 ASKINIPSVEIIYS
+1557 AQIPLGSKINVPSLETLKLYDPGYNESVELEVY
-1571 KPSGWGSNPSLYI
+1571 GE
-1584 SGKFNAPNLKTSQV
+1584 FHAPNLKESEAD
-1598 SLGIE
+1598 LGFINLKNE
-1603 PGNTYRDGDIDI
+1603 DFNI
-1615 SNLENAKELS
+1615 SNLEKS
-1625 ISFVDMSFPNIKNIE
+1625 
-1640 KIVAKNGSNIKFGDI
+1640 GS
-1655 NFSGKGFNEAELK
+1655 LK
-1668 ADRKSSISID
+1668 ADGTQLDLPKLKNIRKDGSLWAYNEGSIKLNEIEFSQKSNNNVIASRYNSSISIN
-1678 KVNVKDTS
+1678 K
-1686 NTTSQ
+1686 
-1691 NSNINISISGNS
+1691 I
-1703 KLFIGEQV
+1703 FIPDRGGE
-1711 RENISIDEKGL
+1711 ISIDAL
-1722 PVGGYEFGGVNRIDV
+1722 
-1737 DGNSLVEIKK
+1737 GNSEIFI
-1747 GLNLSW
+1747 G
-1753 PSFSITDNSNIISD
+1753 
-1767 SFGKVNI
+1767 
-1774 LQLVKSDFK
+1774 
-1783 ANPITVYELISEDSS
+1783 
-1798 ADLPNVDRITKV
+1798 
-1810 ALEGNSHLNAE
+1810 NAE
-1821 KLNSLGFLEVNY
+1821 KRNSEWSLGIRYIEALQKSRILIPQGLTDSNLTLKIEDKSQIILDPTIKRIKKVSVENGEFNSPVKDISTIELFGHFPAKLNLPNLEYLSNLDVYSNNGVID
-1833 TPKGITHKINIP
+1833 TPNLWGISTLTTKNVAKPFSEILKSPKNTTIGTISSINSVLNIP
-1845 LISDITSVKLSAG
+1845 NIRYAHFITLENSELTV
-1858 YLDLP
+1858 
-1863 GIKSIYTSI
+1863 
-1872 ITNDSK
+1872 
-1878 LYAPDLKRMGGSEEG
+1878 PDLKDIALTSKSIRLEKS
-1893 VFIKNSSSLIAPSL
+1893 KLIAPSL
-1907 TKLKGKLKMEMGS
+1907 ETTDGPIDLLDHSRLNAPNLEKLGGENQMIS
-1920 SLDAPLLNDNESLL
+1920 SDSK
-1934 AHNVFTEPSVRINA
+1934 VNA

-1953 NNTYTPSG
+1953 NNTSTPSG

-2006 GVTGDILDYGAGFG
+2006 GVTGNILDYGAGFG

-2092 NGTAVISSRKFKG
+2092 GGTAVISSRKFKG

-2163 TFGATGVVVTK
+2163 TFGAAGVVVTK

-2240 EIFDEFDP
+2240 EIFNEFDP

-2338 ILDVNQDPSSEVTAK
+2338 ILDVNQDPSSGVTAK

-2381 LSEISPAIQKELT
+2381 LSEISPAFQKELT

-2445 KGYLD
+2445 KGWLD

-2551 QEEYDMYKNYNY
+2551 QQEYDMYKNYNY
-2563 QPRMFLKFL
+2563 QPRIFLKFL

-2845 KEYTKKNGTN
+2845 KEYTKKNNTN

-3143 YVEGEGFKNVLTK
+3143 YVEGEGFKNVLAK
-3156 FLGTFKSRLRAET
+3156 FLGTFKSRLRAKT